1 MKKKIANRLHVSD
14 FRTLNSLDLSAIIRN
29 KFPRM
34 CMFMVDR
41 TDNNIEYH
49 SVDFI
54 YATDLYNRLI
64 LTLKDEQLINDIHD
78 ASIECNISKRYDDDG
93 DCIRDYIREVFIA
106 RLNVIFHEWNEKN
119 AVLKMAGIMK

>member
-1 MKKKIANRLHVSD
+1 MRKKIANRLYISD

-34 CMFMVDR
+34 AMFMVDR
-41 TDNNIEYH
+41 TDRNIEYH

-54 YATDLYNRLI
+54 YATDLYDRLL
-64 LTLKDEQLINDIHD
+64 LTLKDEQLINDVYD
-78 ASIECNISKRYDDDG
+78 AAVECNISKRYNDNG

-106 RLNVIFHEWNEKN
+106 RLNVIFHEWNGKQ
-119 AVLKMAGIMK
+119 AVLKIAGLMK

>member
-1 MKKKIANRLHVSD
+1 MKKKITNRLHVSD
-14 FRTLNSLDLSAIIRN
+14 FRAINRLYLANAILN

-34 CMFMVDR
+34 DMFMVDR

-64 LTLKDEQLINDIHD
+64 LTLKDEQLINDVHD
-78 ASIECNISKRYDDDG
+78 ASIECEISKRYDDNG

-119 AVLKMAGIMK
+119 AVLKIAGLMK